1 MRASLA
7 GRGYLVG
14 VVGGL
19 TVNLVF
25 FFFFSFFLFFPF
37 FLLPPLCNSSLVL
50 VNSSTDMLGY
60 WVGGM
65 DGMDGMG
72 MNWQSR

>member
-25 FFFFSFFLFFPF
+25 FFFFSFFL
-37 FLLPPLCNSSLVL
+37 LPPFCNSSLVL

-60 WVGGM
+60 WVGGV
-65 DGMDGMG
+65 DGMDGMEG
-72 MNWQSR
+72 WTGWGVNWQGG